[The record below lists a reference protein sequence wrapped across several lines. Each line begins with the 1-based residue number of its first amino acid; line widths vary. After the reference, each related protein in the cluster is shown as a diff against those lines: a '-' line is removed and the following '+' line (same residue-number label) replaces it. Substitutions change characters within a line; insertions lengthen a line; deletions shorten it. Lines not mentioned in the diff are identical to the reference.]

1 VVNARASSGHAR
13 SNVSPRPDFSSP
25 CHRGLPPHAVADPA
39 ASVAAGGRSGENPRG
54 HRQPRHCPLLIGGIG
69 LNPSELFP
77 EGSGVRWM
85 CERIARGGDG
95 EVGGSWARAAAATH
109 AIDGVVREWVPRG
122 PRASDQAW
130 DDPSGGRP
138 RHRDIHG
145 GLKAERG

>member
-1 VVNARASSGHAR
+1 
-13 SNVSPRPDFSSP
+13 
-25 CHRGLPPHAVADPA
+25 
-39 ASVAAGGRSGENPRG
+39 
-54 HRQPRHCPLLIGGIG
+54 
-69 LNPSELFP
+69 
-77 EGSGVRWM
+77 M